1 MTLVKQTVTMFLLA
15 GVGFAMFKS
24 GKITKEGS
32 KSIGNILIYGSLPCV
47 LISSFFIEKTQ
58 EHMIGLAISA
68 ALGFLLV
75 LMSILVG
82 KLCFREDAIAKFA
95 AAFPNPGF
103 FGIPLILAS
112 LGSGCVFYVAGF
124 IACVNLGQW
133 TYGVAVMTG
142 QKGGFSFKRLVTAP
156 FAIAIAIGLAIFLTG
171 IEVPGI
177 LKNSIT
183 AIKELNT
190 PLAMFTVGIYLA
202 QTDLKNMFF
211 KKSLY
216 TISLVRLLVIP
227 ASKKVMLQALREGI
241 VESLME
247 AGAVF
252 FTPGCGA
259 CVGTHGG
266 VPADGEVAISTANRN
281 FKGRMGNSKAYIYLA
296 SPETVTASSI
306 MGVIT
311 DPRDMEE
318 VSE

>member
-1 MTLVKQTVTMFLLA
+1 MDTVLTLVKQTVTMFLLA

-216 TISLVRLLVIP
+216 SISLVRLLVIP
-227 ASKKVMLQALREGI
+227 ALAILLLWPLPAAMLDMKIALFIATACPVGSNI
-241 VESLME
+241 AVYAQLHNQDYAYSVET
-247 AGAVF
+247 VI
-252 FTPGCGA
+252 
-259 CVGTHGG
+259 
-266 VPADGEVAISTANRN
+266 IST
-281 FKGRMGNSKAYIYLA
+281 ILA
-296 SPETVTASSI
+296 IVTMPI
-306 MGVIT
+306 M
-311 DPRDMEE
+311 
-318 VSE
+318 VSLAQMVWAL

>member
-1 MTLVKQTVTMFLLA
+1 MDTVLTLVKQTVTMFLLA
-15 GVGFAMFKS
+15 GVGFVMFKS

-95 AAFPNPGF
+95 AAFSNPGF

-112 LGSGCVFYVAGF
+112 LGSGCIFYVAGF

-142 QKGGFSFKRLVTAP
+142 QKGGFSLKRLVTAP

-171 IEVPGI
+171 IEIPGI

-216 TISLVRLLVIP
+216 SISLVRLLVIP
-227 ASKKVMLQALREGI
+227 ALAILLLWPLPASMLDMKIALFIATACPVGSNI
-241 VESLME
+241 AVYAQLHNQDYAYSVET
-247 AGAVF
+247 VI
-252 FTPGCGA
+252 
-259 CVGTHGG
+259 
-266 VPADGEVAISTANRN
+266 IST
-281 FKGRMGNSKAYIYLA
+281 ILA
-296 SPETVTASSI
+296 IVTMPI
-306 MGVIT
+306 M
-311 DPRDMEE
+311 
-318 VSE
+318 VSLAQMVWAL

>member
-1 MTLVKQTVTMFLLA
+1 MDTVLTLVKQTVTMFLLA

-82 KLCFREDAIAKFA
+82 KLCFREDTIAKFA

-227 ASKKVMLQALREGI
+227 ALAILLLWPLPASMLDMKIALFIAAACPVGSNI
-241 VESLME
+241 AVYAQLHNQDYAYSVET
-247 AGAVF
+247 VI
-252 FTPGCGA
+252 
-259 CVGTHGG
+259 
-266 VPADGEVAISTANRN
+266 IST
-281 FKGRMGNSKAYIYLA
+281 ILA
-296 SPETVTASSI
+296 IVTMPI
-306 MGVIT
+306 M
-311 DPRDMEE
+311 
-318 VSE
+318 VSLAQMVWAL

>member
-1 MTLVKQTVTMFLLA
+1 MDTVLTLVKQTVTMFLLA

-142 QKGGFSFKRLVTAP
+142 QKGGFSLKRLVTAP

-171 IEVPGI
+171 IEIPGI

-216 TISLVRLLVIP
+216 SISLVRLLVIP
-227 ASKKVMLQALREGI
+227 ALAILLLWPLPASMLDMKIALFIATACPVGSNI
-241 VESLME
+241 AVYAQLHNQDYAYSVET
-247 AGAVF
+247 VI
-252 FTPGCGA
+252 
-259 CVGTHGG
+259 
-266 VPADGEVAISTANRN
+266 IST
-281 FKGRMGNSKAYIYLA
+281 ILA
-296 SPETVTASSI
+296 IVTMPI
-306 MGVIT
+306 M
-311 DPRDMEE
+311 
-318 VSE
+318 VSLAQMVWAL

>member
-1 MTLVKQTVTMFLLA
+1 MDTVLTLVKQTVTMFLLA

-82 KLCFREDAIAKFA
+82 KLCFREDTIAKFA

-171 IEVPGI
+171 IEIPGI

-216 TISLVRLLVIP
+216 SISLVRLLVIP
-227 ASKKVMLQALREGI
+227 ALAILLLWPLPASMLDMKIALFIATACPVGSNI
-241 VESLME
+241 AVYAQLHNQDYAYSVET
-247 AGAVF
+247 VI
-252 FTPGCGA
+252 
-259 CVGTHGG
+259 
-266 VPADGEVAISTANRN
+266 IST
-281 FKGRMGNSKAYIYLA
+281 ILA
-296 SPETVTASSI
+296 IVTMPI
-306 MGVIT
+306 M
-311 DPRDMEE
+311 
-318 VSE
+318 VSLAQMVWAL

>member
-1 MTLVKQTVTMFLLA
+1 MDTVLTLVKQTVTMFLLA

-95 AAFPNPGF
+95 AAFSNPGF

-216 TISLVRLLVIP
+216 SISLVRLLVIP
-227 ASKKVMLQALREGI
+227 ALAILLLWPLPASMLDMKIALFIATACPVGSNI
-241 VESLME
+241 AVYAQLHNQDYAYSVET
-247 AGAVF
+247 VI
-252 FTPGCGA
+252 
-259 CVGTHGG
+259 
-266 VPADGEVAISTANRN
+266 IST
-281 FKGRMGNSKAYIYLA
+281 ILA
-296 SPETVTASSI
+296 IVTMPI
-306 MGVIT
+306 M
-311 DPRDMEE
+311 
-318 VSE
+318 VSLAQMVWAL

>member
-1 MTLVKQTVTMFLLA
+1 MDTVLTLVKQTVTMFLLA
-15 GVGFAMFKS
+15 GVGFVMFKS

-32 KSIGNILIYGSLPCV
+32 KSIGNILIYGSLPCM

-95 AAFPNPGF
+95 AAFSNPGF

-112 LGSGCVFYVAGF
+112 LGSGCIFYVAGF

-142 QKGGFSFKRLVTAP
+142 QKGGFSLKRLVTAP

-216 TISLVRLLVIP
+216 SISLVRLLVIP
-227 ASKKVMLQALREGI
+227 ALAILLLWPLPASMLDMKIALFIATACPVGSNI
-241 VESLME
+241 AVYAQLHNQDYAYSVET
-247 AGAVF
+247 VI
-252 FTPGCGA
+252 
-259 CVGTHGG
+259 
-266 VPADGEVAISTANRN
+266 IST
-281 FKGRMGNSKAYIYLA
+281 ILA
-296 SPETVTASSI
+296 IVTMPI
-306 MGVIT
+306 M
-311 DPRDMEE
+311 
-318 VSE
+318 VSLAQMVWAL

>member
-1 MTLVKQTVTMFLLA
+1 MDTVLTLVKQTVTMFLLA

-95 AAFPNPGF
+95 AAFSNPGF

-133 TYGVAVMTG
+133 TYGVAVMTR

-171 IEVPGI
+171 IEIPGI

-216 TISLVRLLVIP
+216 SISLVRLLVIP
-227 ASKKVMLQALREGI
+227 ALAILLLWPLPASMLDMKIALFIAAACPVGSNI
-241 VESLME
+241 AVYAQLHNQDYAYSVET
-247 AGAVF
+247 VI
-252 FTPGCGA
+252 
-259 CVGTHGG
+259 
-266 VPADGEVAISTANRN
+266 IST
-281 FKGRMGNSKAYIYLA
+281 ILA
-296 SPETVTASSI
+296 IVTMPI
-306 MGVIT
+306 M
-311 DPRDMEE
+311 
-318 VSE
+318 VSLAQMVWAL

>member
-1 MTLVKQTVTMFLLA
+1 MDTVLTLVKQTVTMFLLA

-95 AAFPNPGF
+95 AAFSNPGF

-112 LGSGCVFYVAGF
+112 LGSGCVFYVSGF

-171 IEVPGI
+171 IEIPGI

-216 TISLVRLLVIP
+216 SISLVRLLMIP
-227 ASKKVMLQALREGI
+227 ALAILLLWPLPASMLDMKIALFIAAACPVGSNI
-241 VESLME
+241 AVYAQLHNQDYAYSVET
-247 AGAVF
+247 VI
-252 FTPGCGA
+252 
-259 CVGTHGG
+259 
-266 VPADGEVAISTANRN
+266 IST
-281 FKGRMGNSKAYIYLA
+281 ILA
-296 SPETVTASSI
+296 IVTMPI
-306 MGVIT
+306 M
-311 DPRDMEE
+311 
-318 VSE
+318 VSLAQMVWAL

>member
-1 MTLVKQTVTMFLLA
+1 MDTVLTLVKQTVTMFLLA

-82 KLCFREDAIAKFA
+82 KLCFREDTIAKFA

-171 IEVPGI
+171 IEIPGI

-227 ASKKVMLQALREGI
+227 ALAILLLWPLPASMLDMKIALFIAAACPVGSNI
-241 VESLME
+241 AVYAQLHNQDYAYSVET
-247 AGAVF
+247 VI
-252 FTPGCGA
+252 
-259 CVGTHGG
+259 
-266 VPADGEVAISTANRN
+266 IST
-281 FKGRMGNSKAYIYLA
+281 ILA
-296 SPETVTASSI
+296 IVTMPI
-306 MGVIT
+306 M
-311 DPRDMEE
+311 
-318 VSE
+318 VSLAQMVWAL

>member
-1 MTLVKQTVTMFLLA
+1 MDTVLTLVKQTVTMFLLA
-15 GVGFAMFKS
+15 GVGFVMFKS

-95 AAFPNPGF
+95 AAFSNPGF

-112 LGSGCVFYVAGF
+112 LGSGCIFYVAGF

-171 IEVPGI
+171 IEIPGI

-216 TISLVRLLVIP
+216 SISLVRLLVIP
-227 ASKKVMLQALREGI
+227 ALAILLLWPLPASMLDMKIALFIATACPVGSNI
-241 VESLME
+241 AVYAQLHNQDYAYSVET
-247 AGAVF
+247 VI
-252 FTPGCGA
+252 
-259 CVGTHGG
+259 
-266 VPADGEVAISTANRN
+266 IST
-281 FKGRMGNSKAYIYLA
+281 ILA
-296 SPETVTASSI
+296 IVTMPI
-306 MGVIT
+306 M
-311 DPRDMEE
+311 
-318 VSE
+318 VSLAQMVWAL

>member
-1 MTLVKQTVTMFLLA
+1 MDTVLTLVKQMVTMFLLA

-95 AAFPNPGF
+95 AAFSNPGF

-171 IEVPGI
+171 IEIPGI

-216 TISLVRLLVIP
+216 SISLVRLLVIP
-227 ASKKVMLQALREGI
+227 ALAILLLWPLPAAMLDMKI
-241 VESLME
+241 VLFIATACPVGSNI
-247 AGAVF
+247 AVYAQLHNQDYAYSVE
-252 FTPGCGA
+252 T
-259 CVGTHGG
+259 VI
-266 VPADGEVAISTANRN
+266 IST
-281 FKGRMGNSKAYIYLA
+281 ILA
-296 SPETVTASSI
+296 IVTMPI
-306 MGVIT
+306 M
-311 DPRDMEE
+311 
-318 VSE
+318 VSLAQMVWAL

>member
-1 MTLVKQTVTMFLLA
+1 MDTVLTLVKQTVTMFLLA

-95 AAFPNPGF
+95 AAFSNPGF

-142 QKGGFSFKRLVTAP
+142 QKGGFSLKRLVTAP

-171 IEVPGI
+171 IEIPGI

-216 TISLVRLLVIP
+216 SISLVRLLVIP
-227 ASKKVMLQALREGI
+227 ALAILLLWPLPASMLDMKIALFIATACPVGSNI
-241 VESLME
+241 AVYAQLHNQDYAYSVET
-247 AGAVF
+247 VI
-252 FTPGCGA
+252 
-259 CVGTHGG
+259 
-266 VPADGEVAISTANRN
+266 IST
-281 FKGRMGNSKAYIYLA
+281 ILA
-296 SPETVTASSI
+296 IVTMPI
-306 MGVIT
+306 M
-311 DPRDMEE
+311 
-318 VSE
+318 VSLAQMVWAL

>member
-1 MTLVKQTVTMFLLA
+1 MDTVLTLVKQTVTMFLLA

-95 AAFPNPGF
+95 AAFSNPGF

-171 IEVPGI
+171 IEIPGI

-227 ASKKVMLQALREGI
+227 ALAILLLWPLPAVMLDMKIALFIAAACPVGSNI
-241 VESLME
+241 AVYAQLHNQDYAYSVET
-247 AGAVF
+247 VI
-252 FTPGCGA
+252 
-259 CVGTHGG
+259 
-266 VPADGEVAISTANRN
+266 IST
-281 FKGRMGNSKAYIYLA
+281 ILA
-296 SPETVTASSI
+296 IVTMPI
-306 MGVIT
+306 M
-311 DPRDMEE
+311 
-318 VSE
+318 VSLAQMVWAL

>member
-1 MTLVKQTVTMFLLA
+1 MDTVLTLVKQTVTMFLLA

-95 AAFPNPGF
+95 AAFSNPGF

-171 IEVPGI
+171 IEIPGI

-216 TISLVRLLVIP
+216 SISLVRLLVIP
-227 ASKKVMLQALREGI
+227 ALAILLLWPLPAVMLDMKIALFIAAACPVGSNI
-241 VESLME
+241 AVYAQLHNQDYAYSVET
-247 AGAVF
+247 VI
-252 FTPGCGA
+252 
-259 CVGTHGG
+259 
-266 VPADGEVAISTANRN
+266 IST
-281 FKGRMGNSKAYIYLA
+281 ILA
-296 SPETVTASSI
+296 IVTMPI
-306 MGVIT
+306 M
-311 DPRDMEE
+311 
-318 VSE
+318 VSLAQMVWAL

>member
-1 MTLVKQTVTMFLLA
+1 MDTVLTLVKQTVTMFLLA

-95 AAFPNPGF
+95 AAFSNPGF

-216 TISLVRLLVIP
+216 SISLVRLLVIP
-227 ASKKVMLQALREGI
+227 ALAILLLWPLPASMLDMKIDLFIAAACPVGSNIAVYAQLHNQDYAYS
-241 VESLME
+241 VET
-247 AGAVF
+247 VI
-252 FTPGCGA
+252 
-259 CVGTHGG
+259 
-266 VPADGEVAISTANRN
+266 IST
-281 FKGRMGNSKAYIYLA
+281 ILA
-296 SPETVTASSI
+296 IVTMPI
-306 MGVIT
+306 M
-311 DPRDMEE
+311 
-318 VSE
+318 VSLAQMVWAL

>member
-1 MTLVKQTVTMFLLA
+1 MDTVLTLVKQTVTMFLLA

-95 AAFPNPGF
+95 AAFSNPGF

-216 TISLVRLLVIP
+216 SISLVRLLVMPALAILLLWPLP
-227 ASKKVMLQALREGI
+227 ASMLDMKIALFIAAACPVGSNI
-241 VESLME
+241 AVYAQLHNQDYAYSVET
-247 AGAVF
+247 VI
-252 FTPGCGA
+252 
-259 CVGTHGG
+259 
-266 VPADGEVAISTANRN
+266 IST
-281 FKGRMGNSKAYIYLA
+281 ILA
-296 SPETVTASSI
+296 IVTMPI
-306 MGVIT
+306 M
-311 DPRDMEE
+311 
-318 VSE
+318 VSLAQMVWAL

>member
-1 MTLVKQTVTMFLLA
+1 MDTVLTLVKQTVTMFLLA

-95 AAFPNPGF
+95 AAFSNPGF

-171 IEVPGI
+171 IEIPGI

-216 TISLVRLLVIP
+216 SISLVRLLVIP
-227 ASKKVMLQALREGI
+227 ALAILLLWPLPASMLDMKIALFIAAACPVGSNI
-241 VESLME
+241 AVYAQLHNQDYAYSVET
-247 AGAVF
+247 VI
-252 FTPGCGA
+252 
-259 CVGTHGG
+259 
-266 VPADGEVAISTANRN
+266 IST
-281 FKGRMGNSKAYIYLA
+281 ILA
-296 SPETVTASSI
+296 IVTMPI
-306 MGVIT
+306 M
-311 DPRDMEE
+311 
-318 VSE
+318 VSLAQMVWAL

>member
-1 MTLVKQTVTMFLLA
+1 MDTVLTLVKQTVTMFLLA

-95 AAFPNPGF
+95 AAFSNPGF

-227 ASKKVMLQALREGI
+227 ALAILLLWPLPASMLDMKIALFIATACPVGSNI
-241 VESLME
+241 AVYAQLHNQDYAYSVET
-247 AGAVF
+247 VI
-252 FTPGCGA
+252 
-259 CVGTHGG
+259 
-266 VPADGEVAISTANRN
+266 IST
-281 FKGRMGNSKAYIYLA
+281 ILA
-296 SPETVTASSI
+296 IVTMPI
-306 MGVIT
+306 M
-311 DPRDMEE
+311 
-318 VSE
+318 VSLAQMVWAL

>member
-1 MTLVKQTVTMFLLA
+1 MDTVLTLVKQTVTMFLLT

-95 AAFPNPGF
+95 AAFSNPGF

-171 IEVPGI
+171 IEIPGI

-216 TISLVRLLVIP
+216 SISLVRLLVIP
-227 ASKKVMLQALREGI
+227 ALAILLLWPLPASMLDMKIALFIAAACPVGSNI
-241 VESLME
+241 AVYAQLHNQDYAYSVET
-247 AGAVF
+247 VI
-252 FTPGCGA
+252 
-259 CVGTHGG
+259 
-266 VPADGEVAISTANRN
+266 IST
-281 FKGRMGNSKAYIYLA
+281 ILA
-296 SPETVTASSI
+296 IVTMPI
-306 MGVIT
+306 M
-311 DPRDMEE
+311 
-318 VSE
+318 VSLAQMVWAL

>member
-1 MTLVKQTVTMFLLA
+1 MDTVLTLVKQTVTMFLLA

-82 KLCFREDAIAKFA
+82 KLCFREDTIAKFA

-142 QKGGFSFKRLVTAP
+142 QKGGFSLKRLVTAP

-171 IEVPGI
+171 IEIPGI

-216 TISLVRLLVIP
+216 SISLVRLLVIP
-227 ASKKVMLQALREGI
+227 ALAILLLWPLPASMLDMKIALFIAAACPVGSNI
-241 VESLME
+241 AVYAQLHNQDYAYSVET
-247 AGAVF
+247 VI
-252 FTPGCGA
+252 
-259 CVGTHGG
+259 
-266 VPADGEVAISTANRN
+266 IST
-281 FKGRMGNSKAYIYLA
+281 ILA
-296 SPETVTASSI
+296 IVTMPI
-306 MGVIT
+306 M
-311 DPRDMEE
+311 
-318 VSE
+318 VSLAQMVWAL

>member
-1 MTLVKQTVTMFLLA
+1 MDTVLTLVKQTVTMFLLA

-95 AAFPNPGF
+95 AAFSNPGF

-171 IEVPGI
+171 IEIPGI

-216 TISLVRLLVIP
+216 SISLVRLLVIP
-227 ASKKVMLQALREGI
+227 ALAILLLWPLPASMLDMKIALFIATACPVGSNI
-241 VESLME
+241 AVYAQLHNQDYAYSVET
-247 AGAVF
+247 VI
-252 FTPGCGA
+252 
-259 CVGTHGG
+259 
-266 VPADGEVAISTANRN
+266 IST
-281 FKGRMGNSKAYIYLA
+281 ILA
-296 SPETVTASSI
+296 IVTMPI
-306 MGVIT
+306 M
-311 DPRDMEE
+311 
-318 VSE
+318 VSLAQMVWAL

>member
-1 MTLVKQTVTMFLLA
+1 MDTVLTLVKQMVTMFLLA

-82 KLCFREDAIAKFA
+82 KLCFREDTIAKFA

-142 QKGGFSFKRLVTAP
+142 QKGGFSLKRLVTAP

-171 IEVPGI
+171 IEIPGI

-216 TISLVRLLVIP
+216 SISLVRLLVIP
-227 ASKKVMLQALREGI
+227 ALAIL
-241 VESLME
+241 LLW
-247 AGAVF
+247 
-252 FTPGCGA
+252 PL
-259 CVGTHGG
+259 
-266 VPADGEVAISTANRN
+266 PAAMRPAR
-281 FKGRMGNSKAYIYLA
+281 
-296 SPETVTASSI
+296 
-306 MGVIT
+306 
-311 DPRDMEE
+311 
-318 VSE
+318 

>member
-1 MTLVKQTVTMFLLA
+1 MDTVLTLVKQTVTMFLLA

-95 AAFPNPGF
+95 AAFSNPGF

-171 IEVPGI
+171 IEAPGI

-216 TISLVRLLVIP
+216 SISLVRLLVIP
-227 ASKKVMLQALREGI
+227 ALAILLLWPLPASMLDMKIALFIAAACPVGSNI
-241 VESLME
+241 AVYAQLHNQDYAYSVET
-247 AGAVF
+247 VI
-252 FTPGCGA
+252 
-259 CVGTHGG
+259 
-266 VPADGEVAISTANRN
+266 IST
-281 FKGRMGNSKAYIYLA
+281 ILA
-296 SPETVTASSI
+296 IVTMPI
-306 MGVIT
+306 M
-311 DPRDMEE
+311 
-318 VSE
+318 VSLAQMVWAL

>member
-1 MTLVKQTVTMFLLA
+1 MDTVLTLVKQTVTMFLLA

-142 QKGGFSFKRLVTAP
+142 QKGGFSLKRLVTAP

-171 IEVPGI
+171 IEIPGI

-216 TISLVRLLVIP
+216 TISFVRLLVIP
-227 ASKKVMLQALREGI
+227 ALAILLLWPLPASMLDMKIALFIAAACPVGSNI
-241 VESLME
+241 AVYAQLHNQDYAYSVET
-247 AGAVF
+247 VI
-252 FTPGCGA
+252 
-259 CVGTHGG
+259 
-266 VPADGEVAISTANRN
+266 IST
-281 FKGRMGNSKAYIYLA
+281 ILA
-296 SPETVTASSI
+296 IVTMPI
-306 MGVIT
+306 M
-311 DPRDMEE
+311 
-318 VSE
+318 VSLAQMVWAL

>member
-1 MTLVKQTVTMFLLA
+1 MDTVLTLVKQTVTMFLLA

-95 AAFPNPGF
+95 AAFSNPGF

-171 IEVPGI
+171 IEIPGI

-227 ASKKVMLQALREGI
+227 ALAILLLWPLPASMLDMKIALFIAAACPVGSNI
-241 VESLME
+241 AVYAQLHNQDYAYSVET
-247 AGAVF
+247 VI
-252 FTPGCGA
+252 
-259 CVGTHGG
+259 
-266 VPADGEVAISTANRN
+266 IST
-281 FKGRMGNSKAYIYLA
+281 ILA
-296 SPETVTASSI
+296 IVTMPI
-306 MGVIT
+306 M
-311 DPRDMEE
+311 
-318 VSE
+318 VSLAQMVWAL

>member
-1 MTLVKQTVTMFLLA
+1 MDTVLTLVKQTVTMFLLA

-95 AAFPNPGF
+95 AAFSNPGF

-142 QKGGFSFKRLVTAP
+142 QKGGFSLKRLVTAP

-216 TISLVRLLVIP
+216 SISLVRLLVIP
-227 ASKKVMLQALREGI
+227 ALAILLLWPLPASMLDMKIALFIAAACPVGSNI
-241 VESLME
+241 AVYAQLHNQDYAYSVET
-247 AGAVF
+247 VI
-252 FTPGCGA
+252 
-259 CVGTHGG
+259 
-266 VPADGEVAISTANRN
+266 IST
-281 FKGRMGNSKAYIYLA
+281 ILA
-296 SPETVTASSI
+296 IVTMPI
-306 MGVIT
+306 M
-311 DPRDMEE
+311 
-318 VSE
+318 VSLAQMVWAL

>member
-1 MTLVKQTVTMFLLA
+1 MDTVLTLVKQTVTMFLLA

-95 AAFPNPGF
+95 AAFSNPGF

-171 IEVPGI
+171 IEIPGI

-216 TISLVRLLVIP
+216 SISLVRLLVIP
-227 ASKKVMLQALREGI
+227 ALAILLLWPLPASMLDMKIALFIATACPVGSNI
-241 VESLME
+241 AVYAQLHNQDYAYSVET
-247 AGAVF
+247 VI
-252 FTPGCGA
+252 
-259 CVGTHGG
+259 
-266 VPADGEVAISTANRN
+266 IST
-281 FKGRMGNSKAYIYLA
+281 ILA
-296 SPETVTASSI
+296 IVT
-306 MGVIT
+306 M
-311 DPRDMEE
+311 PFM
-318 VSE
+318 VSLAQMVWAL

>member
-1 MTLVKQTVTMFLLA
+1 MDTVLTLVKQTVTMFLLA

-95 AAFPNPGF
+95 AAFSNPGF

-133 TYGVAVMTG
+133 TYGVAIMTG

-216 TISLVRLLVIP
+216 SISLVRLLVIP
-227 ASKKVMLQALREGI
+227 ALAILLLWPLPASMLDMKIALFIAAACPVGSNI
-241 VESLME
+241 AVYAQLHNQDYAYSVET
-247 AGAVF
+247 VI
-252 FTPGCGA
+252 
-259 CVGTHGG
+259 
-266 VPADGEVAISTANRN
+266 IST
-281 FKGRMGNSKAYIYLA
+281 ILA
-296 SPETVTASSI
+296 IVTMPI
-306 MGVIT
+306 M
-311 DPRDMEE
+311 
-318 VSE
+318 VSLAQMVWAL

>member
-1 MTLVKQTVTMFLLA
+1 MDTVLTLVKQTVTMFLLA

-95 AAFPNPGF
+95 AAFSNPGF

-142 QKGGFSFKRLVTAP
+142 QKGGFSLKRLVTAP
-156 FAIAIAIGLAIFLTG
+156 CAIAIAIGLAIFLTG
-171 IEVPGI
+171 IEIPGI

-227 ASKKVMLQALREGI
+227 ALAILLLWPLPASMLDMKIALFIAAACPVGSNI
-241 VESLME
+241 AVYAQLHNQDYAYSVET
-247 AGAVF
+247 VI
-252 FTPGCGA
+252 
-259 CVGTHGG
+259 
-266 VPADGEVAISTANRN
+266 IST
-281 FKGRMGNSKAYIYLA
+281 ILA
-296 SPETVTASSI
+296 IVTMPI
-306 MGVIT
+306 M
-311 DPRDMEE
+311 
-318 VSE
+318 VSLAQMVWAL

>member
-1 MTLVKQTVTMFLLA
+1 MDTVFTLVKQTVTMFLLA

-227 ASKKVMLQALREGI
+227 ALAILLLWPLPASMLDMKIALFIAAACPVGSNI
-241 VESLME
+241 AVYAQLHNQDYAYSVET
-247 AGAVF
+247 VI
-252 FTPGCGA
+252 
-259 CVGTHGG
+259 
-266 VPADGEVAISTANRN
+266 IST
-281 FKGRMGNSKAYIYLA
+281 ILA
-296 SPETVTASSI
+296 IVTMPI
-306 MGVIT
+306 M
-311 DPRDMEE
+311 
-318 VSE
+318 VSLAQMVWAL

>member
-1 MTLVKQTVTMFLLA
+1 MDTVLTLVKQTVTMFLLA

-216 TISLVRLLVIP
+216 SISLVRLLVIP
-227 ASKKVMLQALREGI
+227 ALAILLLWPLPASMLDMKIALFIAAACPVGSNI
-241 VESLME
+241 AVYAQLPNQDYAYSVET
-247 AGAVF
+247 VI
-252 FTPGCGA
+252 
-259 CVGTHGG
+259 
-266 VPADGEVAISTANRN
+266 IST
-281 FKGRMGNSKAYIYLA
+281 ILA
-296 SPETVTASSI
+296 IVTMPI
-306 MGVIT
+306 M
-311 DPRDMEE
+311 
-318 VSE
+318 VSLAQMVWAL

>member
-1 MTLVKQTVTMFLLA
+1 MDTVLTLVKQTVTMFLLA
-15 GVGFAMFKS
+15 GVGFAMSKS

-95 AAFPNPGF
+95 AAFSNPGF

-142 QKGGFSFKRLVTAP
+142 QKGGFSLKRLVTAP

-171 IEVPGI
+171 IEIPGI

-216 TISLVRLLVIP
+216 SISLVRLLVIP
-227 ASKKVMLQALREGI
+227 ALAILLLWPLPASMLDMKIALFIAAACPVGSNI
-241 VESLME
+241 AVYAQLHNQDYAYSVET
-247 AGAVF
+247 VI
-252 FTPGCGA
+252 
-259 CVGTHGG
+259 
-266 VPADGEVAISTANRN
+266 IST
-281 FKGRMGNSKAYIYLA
+281 ILA
-296 SPETVTASSI
+296 IVTMPI
-306 MGVIT
+306 M
-311 DPRDMEE
+311 
-318 VSE
+318 VSLAQMVWAL

>member
-1 MTLVKQTVTMFLLA
+1 MDTVLTLVKQTVTMFLLG
-15 GVGFAMFKS
+15 GVGFAMSKS

-95 AAFPNPGF
+95 AAFSNPGF

-133 TYGVAVMTG
+133 TFGVAVMTG

-190 PLAMFTVGIYLA
+190 PLTMFTVGIYLA

-216 TISLVRLLVIP
+216 SISLVRLLVIP
-227 ASKKVMLQALREGI
+227 ALAILLLWPLPASMLDMKIALFIAAACPVGSNI
-241 VESLME
+241 AVYAQLHNQDYAYSVET
-247 AGAVF
+247 VI
-252 FTPGCGA
+252 
-259 CVGTHGG
+259 
-266 VPADGEVAISTANRN
+266 IST
-281 FKGRMGNSKAYIYLA
+281 ILA
-296 SPETVTASSI
+296 IVTMPI
-306 MGVIT
+306 M
-311 DPRDMEE
+311 
-318 VSE
+318 VSLAQMVWAL

>member
-1 MTLVKQTVTMFLLA
+1 MDTVLTLVKQTVTMFLLA

-95 AAFPNPGF
+95 AAFSNPGF

-171 IEVPGI
+171 IEIHDI

-216 TISLVRLLVIP
+216 SISLVRLLVIP
-227 ASKKVMLQALREGI
+227 ALAILLLWPLPASMLDMKIALFIAAACPVGSNI
-241 VESLME
+241 AVYAQLHNQDYAYSVET
-247 AGAVF
+247 VI
-252 FTPGCGA
+252 
-259 CVGTHGG
+259 
-266 VPADGEVAISTANRN
+266 IST
-281 FKGRMGNSKAYIYLA
+281 ILA
-296 SPETVTASSI
+296 IVTMPI
-306 MGVIT
+306 M
-311 DPRDMEE
+311 
-318 VSE
+318 VSLAQMVWAL

>member
-1 MTLVKQTVTMFLLA
+1 MDTVLTLVKQTVTMFLLA

-95 AAFPNPGF
+95 AAFSNPGF

-216 TISLVRLLVIP
+216 SISLVRLLVIP
-227 ASKKVMLQALREGI
+227 ALAILLLWPLPASMLAMKIALSI
-241 VESLME
+241 ANIAVYAQLHNQDYAYSVET
-247 AGAVF
+247 VI
-252 FTPGCGA
+252 
-259 CVGTHGG
+259 
-266 VPADGEVAISTANRN
+266 IST
-281 FKGRMGNSKAYIYLA
+281 ILA
-296 SPETVTASSI
+296 IVTMPI
-306 MGVIT
+306 M
-311 DPRDMEE
+311 
-318 VSE
+318 VSLAQMVWAL